1 MKIAYAGIDLFY
13 PALETIISQGCEIIK
28 IYTCETDNET
38 EFNLQVI
45 DAARR
50 RGIDWTMERIR
61 SADISWLKAQGCEAF
76 ICAGYYYRIPVDA
89 ALPMVNIHPSLLP
102 VGRGSWPMPVTILK
116 GLKVS
121 GVTIHK
127 MAEDFDTG
135 DILLQQDFAVADDET
150 LATFMDKIHGLLP
163 DMVSRLLGD
172 FDRLYENARPQGA
185 GDYWPTPGPSDWTV
199 TGDMAPDQADR
210 ILRAFYGYDCI
221 YEHAGRTWRLLRGQL
236 IMPDS
241 VDAHGTPA
249 ARREGGGK
257 DLPFKDGLIRAE
269 YAEEL

>member
-13 PALETIISQGCEIIK
+13 PALETIINQGCEIIK

-45 DAARR
+45 AAARR
-50 RGIDWTMERIR
+50 LGTQWTTQRMVP
-61 SADISWLKAQGCEAF
+61 ADIAWLKDQGCEAF
-76 ICAGYYYRIPVDA
+76 ICAGYYYRIPVDE

-135 DILLQQDFAVADDET
+135 DILLQQDFGVAPDET
-150 LATFMDKIHGLLP
+150 LATFMDKVHGILP
-163 DMVSRLLGD
+163 DMVRQLLKD
-172 FDRLYENARPQGA
+172 FYLLYENARPQGD
-185 GDYWPTPGPSDWTV
+185 GDYWPAPGPSDWTV
-199 TGDMAPDQADR
+199 TGDMDPEQADR

-221 YEHAGRTWRLLRGQL
+221 YENAGRRWLLLRGRL
-236 IMPDS
+236 ILPE
-241 VDAHGTPA
+241 AGATQGTGA
-249 ARREGGGK
+249 ACLEGGL
-257 DLPFKDGLIRAE
+257 DLPFKDGFIRAE
-269 YAEEL
+269 YAKEL